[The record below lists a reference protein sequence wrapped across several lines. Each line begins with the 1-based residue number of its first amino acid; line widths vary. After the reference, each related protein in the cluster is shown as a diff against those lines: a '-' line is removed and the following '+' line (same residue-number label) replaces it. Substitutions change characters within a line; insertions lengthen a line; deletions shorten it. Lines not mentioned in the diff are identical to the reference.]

1 MIKLIALDM
10 DGTLLNE
17 NKELMQPQID
27 AIHQAVKAGVIVVL
41 CTGRPLVGVKPFV
54 QQLGFD
60 KEDEYIIVNNG
71 CSTHS
76 TKDWSL
82 IDWEELSAEDV
93 RYLAGFTENDD
104 VQISLFDEEDYF
116 VLAEKANDRVNLD
129 ASLVGMTPQPI
140 DLDEATSGK
149 HRFFEA
155 MFVGEKDAIDA
166 FENQHNPVLSKRY
179 STVRSQDYLLE
190 ILPNGASKASGLKKL
205 ADRLGILPE
214 EIMAMGD
221 ANNDL
226 EMIEFAGLGIAMGN
240 ANEQVKAIAQD
251 ITDTNENNGVAKAIE
266 KYILNK

>member
-27 AIHQAVKAGVIVVL
+27 AIHQAVEAGVTVVL

-54 QQLGFD
+54 EQLGFD
-60 KEDEYIIVNNG
+60 TEEEYIIVNNG

-82 IDWEELSAEDV
+82 IDWEELSISDID
-93 RYLAGFTENDD
+93 YLSTFVENDD

-116 VLAEKANDRVNLD
+116 VLAEKANARVNLD
-129 ASLVGMTPQPI
+129 AGLVGMIPQPI
-140 DLDEATSGK
+140 DLSEARSGK

-155 MFVGEKDAIDA
+155 MFVGEKEHIDA
-166 FENQHNPVLSKRY
+166 FENQHNPVLSQGY

-190 ILPNGASKASGLKKL
+190 ILPNGASKATGLKKL

-226 EMIEFAGLGIAMGN
+226 EMLAFAGLGIAMGN

-266 KYILNK
+266 KHILNK